1 MKPYY
6 EDALVTLYHGDSREV
21 GNWLQADALV
31 TDPPYGVRFRPRYV
45 ADGSRTQGNRD
56 RHEDRII
63 GDGDTSIRDE
73 ILTRWGDRPW
83 VVFGSWRRPLDKAH
97 TRLTWEKGI
106 QAGMGNWAVPWRPN
120 TEDIYL
126 GGRWPKREPGPRF
139 SAVISGIRQYVPG
152 EHARPDHPTPKPT
165 ALLENILARLPEAW
179 CIADPFAG
187 SGPTLIAA
195 AQLGR
200 RAIGVEIEERY
211 CELTAS
217 RLQNMD
223 HPLLDVLYPPA
234 STNGGA

>member
-106 QAGMGNWAVPWRPN
+106 QALQVVGGAMIKSSINVRVDSNDDAHGGVHVRSGIVCVE
-120 TEDIYL
+120 EDIPRSFAEDLPDMDGARALWLYESYDY
-126 GGRWPKREPGPRF
+126 GTTSSGTMYGRVL
-139 SAVISGIRQYVPG
+139 SDAVAP
-152 EHARPDHPTPKPT
+152 
-165 ALLENILARLPEAW
+165 
-179 CIADPFAG
+179 
-187 SGPTLIAA
+187 AA
-195 AQLGR
+195 
-200 RAIGVEIEERY
+200 
-211 CELTAS
+211 
-217 RLQNMD
+217 
-223 HPLLDVLYPPA
+223 
-234 STNGGA
+234 